1 MFHDLYF
8 LTCDCIRREVEHIFY
23 SDEKFR
29 GIKPVF
35 FPSRYHSQND
45 EKIDEIIDDL
55 NCDNDI
61 LVLCERKC
69 TVKASS
75 TDDYSGSLS
84 INTVEHFHDLFISE
98 SVLQNDTDSATLVLL
113 PGCLE
118 QWQEYRGTDKNKMPF
133 FNVEKYSSVLVLDT
147 GLYSDITTR
156 TQEFEEITG
165 LPSRIVHTELARFS
179 LSVEN
184 MILRRNLEKKKNQ
197 LKLSQRKAASYAMS
211 LDFIRDIAD
220 MNDESEAIDSICRLF
235 DTLFAPGEVFYIPFD
250 RSQPCGRQ
258 CNSSTVDPGQ
268 IDSLKRSNAAYLI
281 FDSEDG
287 FAVKVSSKDDVLGIV
302 GVCKVTYPEHIDE
315 YLSIALDLAKA
326 AGLAISNIR
335 RYYEIFSSREEQV
348 KLTDMLRTTNRILR
362 HDIANDLQV
371 ITVSMD
377 LLSDKYEDKF
387 IDMSRQAVQRSISL
401 IRNMRDMD
409 HALSPDKQL
418 DLQSVKSVV
427 TNVIDRYDAEFGLE
441 GDCLVMIDQAFFSV
455 IDNIVSNALVHGSA
469 SRIDINIEEQDGS
482 CKISIS
488 DNGSGIP
495 DDIKT
500 QVFDE
505 GFKYGKTGHTGF
517 GLYIVKKTIERYNGT
532 ISVKD
537 NEQGGATFMIELP
550 LGIE

>member
-8 LTCDCIRREVEHIFY
+8 LTCDCIRREIEHIF
-23 SDEKFR
+23 SAEEKFR

-35 FPSRYHSQND
+35 FPSEASYG
-45 EKIDEIIDDL
+45 EKINEIINEL

-61 LVLCERKC
+61 LVLCEKTC
-69 TVKASS
+69 PLQASS
-75 TDDYSGSLS
+75 TDDYSGALS

-98 SVLQNDTDSATLVLL
+98 SVLQRDMNSGTLVLL

-118 QWQEYRGTDKNKMPF
+118 QWQEYRGTDKKGMPF
-133 FNVEKYSSVLVLDT
+133 LNPDEFSSVLVLDT
-147 GLYSDITTR
+147 GLYSDIATR
-156 TQEFEEITG
+156 AREFEELTG
-165 LPSRIVHTELARFS
+165 LPSRIIHPGLANFS
-179 LSVEN
+179 INIEN
-184 MILRRNLEKKKNQ
+184 MILRRNLEKKKDQ
-197 LKLSQRKAASYAMS
+197 LKLSQKKAASYAMS
-211 LDFIRDIAD
+211 LDFIREIAD
-220 MNDESEAIDSICRLF
+220 MNDESEAIDSICKLLE
-235 DTLFAPGEVFYIPFD
+235 TLFAPEDTFYIPLD
-250 RSQPCGRQ
+250 QSQPCGMEH
-258 CNSSTVDPGQ
+258 SYSAGDIMAV
-268 IDSLKRSNAAYLI
+268 DSLKRSNADYLI

-287 FAVKVSSKDDVLGIV
+287 FAVKVSSKEDILGIV
-302 GVCKVTYPEHIDE
+302 GVRKVTYPGYIDE

-532 ISVKD
+532 ISVRD